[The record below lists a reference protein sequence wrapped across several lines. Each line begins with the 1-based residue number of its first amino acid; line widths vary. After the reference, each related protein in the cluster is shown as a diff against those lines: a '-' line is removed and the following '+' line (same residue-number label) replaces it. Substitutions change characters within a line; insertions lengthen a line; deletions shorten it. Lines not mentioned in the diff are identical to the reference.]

1 MAITLTNLA
10 RNAAADAV
18 CATLNG
24 GTIEFQTAGG
34 AEVATVTFGTPAFG
48 AAVAGVAT
56 ANAITADPSV
66 TGGTTTQF
74 VARTSGGDPVFSGT
88 VGLTGADINITSTT
102 LAATERLEVD
112 SFTYTQPA
120 SL

>member
-1 MAITLTNLA
+1 MAITLTNIA

-24 GTIEFQTAGG
+24 GTIEFQTSAG
-34 AEVATVTFGTPAFG
+34 AEVATVTFGNPAFG
-48 AAVAGVAT
+48 AAVNGVAT
-56 ANAITADPSV
+56 ANAIAADESV
-66 TGGTTTQF
+66 AGGLTTQF
-74 VARTSGGDPVFSGT
+74 VARTSGGAAVFSGT
-88 VGLTGADINITSTT
+88 VGTSGSDINITSTT

-120 SL
+120 TA